1 MKNLSKKIIYI
12 FVLVFILNSCGSL
25 KDGLSGAKQKNT
37 DEFLVQKKNPLVL
50 PPNYNELP
58 KPKIRIKKTSE
69 EKDFDI
75 MSILGNVS
83 AEKKKTTKIKTM
95 DSSTKKQILEKINKN

>member
-1 MKNLSKKIIYI
+1 MFQFLKKE
-12 FVLVFILNSCGSL
+12 
-25 KDGLSGAKQKNT
+25 D
-37 DEFLVQKKNPLVL
+37 P
-50 PPNYNELP
+50 
-58 KPKIRIKKTSE
+58 IKKTSE